1 MSTSLTTS
9 ANSAHP
15 VILPPDEY
23 ERELESLV
31 QEWNSH
37 HENDLE
43 VRYKTG
49 ILLNQHLGNPATRNQ
64 RGAEVVKNAAERLG
78 TTKSDISR
86 VRWFAY
92 LFSSIQDLGDKY
104 PKAKSWTAVK
114 GILPEAR
121 REAMPEA
128 MPKGKTQGAGT
139 KSRAA
144 NRIKVL
150 KLKKVECLLNQL
162 QKLITGVN
170 EHLDKVEQADLQ
182 RKISDTAEKI
192 RICLST
198 EKQNL
203 LSACTSD
210 VSGCGAS
217 SAN

>member
-1 MSTSLTTS
+1 MKKSLTRNG
-9 ANSAHP
+9 NSTRQE
-15 VILPPDEY
+15 ILTPDEF
-23 ERELESLV
+23 ERKLESLV
-31 QEWNSH
+31 QEYYSLDRS
-37 HENDLE
+37 DLE
-43 VRYKTG
+43 VKYKTG
-49 ILLNQHLGNPATRNQ
+49 TLLNQHLGDPATRAK

-182 RKISDTAEKI
+182 SKISDTAEKI